1 MKIGELCNRTVVVAR
16 PEEPV
21 ATVAELMRQH
31 HVGSVV
37 IVEGPPDARKPLG
50 IVTDR
55 DIVLEVVARGLDP
68 KRVPASEI
76 MASRLKMASEDE
88 SVEDV
93 LHKLAAHGV
102 HRVPIVDEHGVLQA
116 IFAADDFLEWAQ
128 EQLADLARVFQR
140 SLQRERADRPVTD
153 PSRIGRPR

>member
-16 PEEPV
+16 PDEPV

-37 IVEGPPDARKPLG
+37 IVEGPVEARKPIG

-76 MASRLKMASEDE
+76 MSSRLRMASEDD

-93 LHKLAAHGV
+93 LHKLATHGV
-102 HRVPIVDEHGVLQA
+102 HRVPIVDENGVLQA
-116 IFAADDFLEWAQ
+116 VFAADDFVEWAQ
-128 EQLADLARVFQR
+128 EQLVDLARVFQR
-140 SLQRERADRPVTD
+140 SLQRERTERPVIKAPD
-153 PSRIGRPR
+153 QRSA